1 MSTAEIPNQILNE
14 AYQAIAERREVNPAA
29 LDRCTVDE
37 AELMAALAYVLGLPL
52 VEPADLTESRLADC
66 SQLAAE
72 LETAA
77 LMEYRF
83 VPMARHGEILSVIS
97 SNPWDPIA
105 TEVLLGYFQQCTQVK
120 FALASP
126 QCLQELLDH
135 LRQAEARTQASAGAG
150 YTPRP
155 MPVNPTSS
163 RSRTTAPTAV
173 SPTRSGEG
181 ADVAAVVMPP
191 GAKPPLAAKVP
202 AVLDANPGASANA
215 DRGAPTTADDGAP
228 LLTLGDVTH
237 LINVL
242 ATEIHRLVQ
251 QKRGRPSL

>member
-1 MSTAEIPNQILNE
+1 MSTAEIPSQILNE
-14 AYQAIAERREVNPAA
+14 AYQAIAERREVDPAA

-83 VPMARHGEILSVIS
+83 VPMARRGEILSVIS

-105 TEVLLGYFQQCTQVK
+105 TEVLLGYFQQCTHVK

-126 QCLQELLDH
+126 QCLRELLDH
-135 LRQAEARTQASAGAG
+135 LRQAEVRTQASAGAG

-155 MPVNPTSS
+155 TSS
-163 RSRTTAPTAV
+163 RSRTTAPAAV
-173 SPTRSGEG
+173 SPTRSGERAG
-181 ADVAAVVMPP
+181 VAAVVMPP
-191 GAKPPLAAKVP
+191 GANPPLAAQVP

-228 LLTLGDVTH
+228 LLTQGDVTH

-251 QKRGRPSL
+251 QKREEPSL

>member
-1 MSTAEIPNQILNE
+1 MSTAGIPSQILNE

-52 VEPADLTESRLADC
+52 VEPADLTESWLTDC
-66 SQLAAE
+66 NQLAAE

-83 VPMARHGEILSVIS
+83 VPMARRGEILSVIS

-126 QCLQELLDH
+126 QCLQKLLDH
-135 LRQAEARTQASAGAG
+135 LRQAETGTQASAGAG

-155 MPVNPTSS
+155 MPVNPTSPH
-163 RSRTTAPTAV
+163 SRTTAATAV
-173 SPTRSGEG
+173 SRPQSGER
-181 ADVAAVVMPP
+181 ASVAAVVMPP
-191 GAKPPLAAKVP
+191 GAKPPLASKVP

-215 DRGAPTTADDGAP
+215 DRGGPTTADDGAP
-228 LLTLGDVTH
+228 LLTQGDVTH
-237 LINVL
+237 LVNVL

-251 QKRGRPSL
+251 QKRGEPSL

>member
-1 MSTAEIPNQILNE
+1 MARMSTAEIPSQILNE
-14 AYQAIAERREVNPAA
+14 AYQVIAERREVNPAA
-29 LDRCTVDE
+29 LDRRTVDE
-37 AELMAALAYVLGLPL
+37 AELMAALAYLLGLPL

-66 SQLAAE
+66 GQLAAE

-83 VPMARHGEILSVIS
+83 VPMARRGEILSVIS

-135 LRQAEARTQASAGAG
+135 LRQAETGTQASAGAG

-155 MPVNPTSS
+155 MPASPH
-163 RSRTTAPTAV
+163 SRTTAPTAV
-173 SPTRSGEG
+173 SRPQSGER
-181 ADVAAVVMPP
+181 ASVAAVVMPP
-191 GAKPPLAAKVP
+191 GAKPPLASKVP

-228 LLTLGDVTH
+228 LLTQGDVTH

-242 ATEIHRLVQ
+242 ATEIHRLVE
-251 QKRGRPSL
+251 QKRGQPSL